1 MSKKSLT
8 ELVGEL
14 QGRSVTHGWDAIT
27 LYDQRKANEL
37 LYQHYIERFLTH
49 EGVIK
54 PASFTAR
61 WGDGSYKEHIYDLR
75 FGAPRLSFESADPA
89 ANAQAR
95 LTLDMIGGTIVSTRK
110 HGGLPAAVARILHI
124 LPVGGPQVWMTQPLT
139 KAQLKGTGEV
149 LIDLGNADTFM
160 ANFVLG
166 ELAQAEVG
174 RRFKAYFDSLEPARK
189 VYSLGRVT
197 GDLNGPLTPS
207 HFEIRTMKANPEAA
221 VGDLQYG
228 EGAVML
234 FITLAGGKDGQSYP
248 SHASQYLLPADGN
261 GVRFTGALYLSS
273 RVLFGS
279 IVRAQ
284 AVADIGHG
292 IEFPDYTGGQDKAW
306 RLHASAGGIEHAFVY
321 DYKTRAFDF
330 DCRFSTDLNARFG
343 PDSNGPALT
352 LEGLGKQM
360 VCRWSKNYLSPFSRV
375 VNWAWPSVSEWH
387 HGEIRFVCDY
397 QVLLDIGL
405 DQHTGVVTFQRN
417 EQRSRLLTRMS
428 CDAGWLPD
436 LGDVERAMRAKVQ
449 GFFEPQLRGVLR
461 NLSVPALDTFLLRN
475 LLFPGHNALQLTEA
489 FVPGDLAL
497 FGEIDPL
504 RTSTVLSPT
513 NKVVA
518 AGTQLQFSITPRPEQ
533 LSWSVRDT
541 RSHALLDAAI
551 SPDGLFRAPSADR
564 LRDGQASFVVTARGV
579 LQGLPVQSS
588 ALVSVIEN
596 VIVANP
602 VLECCTPGESRE
614 LLAQALDGGPLKW
627 QVISREWGSRLEGVP
642 GEPDKRLYTAGGS
655 SDPDVPFALDRIE
668 VSQACGDQVVQSTL
682 HVLIYNRPAGA
693 TLYLS
698 DNSTPEKGTVQ
709 FELRGKA
716 GPIDPKNAVWKL
728 LGGPGVFDVNS
739 GRYTEPAVIPPGSF
753 IVVSAK
759 LPGDLL
765 DTHAVIAV
773 PLPLRRYAQLIGD
786 VDAAHVRA
794 CEDLPR
800 AAS

>member
-37 LYQHYIERFLTH
+37 LFQRYVERFGMR

-54 PASFTAR
+54 PASFTAK

-89 ANAQAR
+89 ASALAR
-95 LTLDMIGGTIVSTRK
+95 LTMDMIDGTIISTRK
-110 HGGLPAAVARILHI
+110 QGGVPATVARILHL
-124 LPVGGPQVWMTQPLT
+124 LPVGGPQVWMSQPLT
-139 KAQLKGTGEV
+139 KAQVKGTGDV
-149 LIDLGNADTFM
+149 LIDMGNADTFM

-166 ELAQAEVG
+166 DLAQAEVG
-174 RRFKAYFDSLEPARK
+174 MRFKAYFDSLEPALK
-189 VYSLGRVT
+189 VYSLGRVA

-207 HFEIRTMKANPEAA
+207 HFEIRTMKANPE
-221 VGDLQYG
+221 VGPGDLQYG
-228 EGAVML
+228 DGAVML
-234 FITLAGGKDGQSYP
+234 FITLVGGQDGQSYP

-261 GVRFTGALYLSS
+261 GARYTGALYLSS
-273 RVLFGS
+273 RVMFGS

-292 IEFPDYTGGQDKAW
+292 IEFPAYTGGQDKAW
-306 RLHASAGGIEHAFVY
+306 RLQASAGGIEHAFVY

-330 DCRFSTDLNARFG
+330 DCRFSTQLNARFQS
-343 PDSNGPALT
+343 DNSGPALT
-352 LEGLGKQM
+352 LEGMGSQIA
-360 VCRWSKNYLSPFSRV
+360 CSWSKNYLSPFSRV

-387 HGEIRFVCDY
+387 HGEIRFQCDY
-397 QVLLDIGL
+397 QVFLDVGL
-405 DQHTGVVTFQRN
+405 DKRSGLVTFRRD
-417 EQRSRLLTRMS
+417 EQRSRLLTSMS

-436 LGDVERAMRAKVQ
+436 LGDVEQAMRAKVQ
-449 GFFEPQLRGVLR
+449 GVFEPQLRGVLR

-489 FVPGDLAL
+489 FIPGDLAL

-504 RTSTVLSPT
+504 RTSTVLTPA

-518 AGTQLQFSITPRPEQ
+518 AGSQLQFAITPRPER

-541 RSHALLDAAI
+541 RSHALLDSAI
-551 SPDGLFRAPSADR
+551 SPDGLFTAPSADR
-564 LRDGQASFVVTARGV
+564 LRDGHASFVVTARGI
-579 LQGLPVQSS
+579 LQGVLVQSS

-614 LLAQALDGGPLKW
+614 LTAQALDGGQLKW
-627 QVISREWGSRLEGVP
+627 RVASREWGSRLEGVP
-642 GEPDKRLYTAGGS
+642 GAPDKRLYTAGGNGN
-655 SDPDVPFALDRIE
+655 PEVPFVLDRIE
-668 VSQACGDQVVQSTL
+668 VSQSRSGQVVQSTI
-682 HVLIYNRPAGA
+682 HVLIYNQPAGA

-698 DNSTPEKGTVQ
+698 ETSEPEKGSVQ
-709 FELRGKA
+709 FELRGKN
-716 GPIDPKNAVWKL
+716 GPIDPRNAVWTL
-728 LGGPGVFDVNS
+728 LGGPGVFDAGS
-739 GRYTEPAVIPPGSF
+739 ARYTEPAVIAPGSF
-753 IVVSAK
+753 IVVAAK

-765 DTHAVIAV
+765 DTHAVVVV

-794 CEDLPR
+794 CEDLLR
-800 AAS
+800 TVS